1 MKTPQQCIVVFDM
14 IMLSGVF
21 VLLLFLCQ
29 PSIAIVIKAYY
40 KANPLHDDKL
50 FNDSLLLEAPSNSLG
65 NCNSICGPNCI
76 YFGFN
81 FKQEKCRVHYTTELT
96 NAAME
101 AEWRYYAPYEPI
113 YKCKLTVFQIFKRC
127 SYLKIFLI
135 HFLSLLKETNLSTCF
150 FFKYFNS

>member
-1 MKTPQQCIVVFDM
+1 MKTPQQCVVVFDM

-127 SYLKIFLI
+127 SYL
-135 HFLSLLKETNLSTCF
+135 
-150 FFKYFNS
+150 